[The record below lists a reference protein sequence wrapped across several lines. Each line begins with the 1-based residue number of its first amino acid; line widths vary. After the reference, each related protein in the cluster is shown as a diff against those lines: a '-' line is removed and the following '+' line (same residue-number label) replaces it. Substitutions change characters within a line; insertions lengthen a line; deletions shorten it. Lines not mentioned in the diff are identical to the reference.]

1 MGLAEAGAQRQQTQC
16 GAGGGRA
23 MVRGCRPLADRLPL
37 PAPPSCA
44 GTDTA
49 GKALEGFDLTGNER
63 HKASLI
69 ATLQETLL
77 QREIHVLPMRKGGG
91 ERKGG
96 KKKDLSFCPPSTCS
110 DKPPLE
116 APEYLL
122 LSVKSRL
129 VPGKR
134 SFQVSPEMKGRGNVC
149 ENAREKGAREKG
161 EEGKRMR
168 EEEERGRQREGEDE
182 RMISA

>member
-91 ERKGG
+91 ERKGE
-96 KKKDLSFCPPSTCS
+96 KKRIFLSALPLRAQTSHRLRPPSIC
-110 DKPPLE
+110 
-116 APEYLL
+116 YYQ
-122 LSVKSRL
+122 LSHV
-129 VPGKR
+129 
-134 SFQVSPEMKGRGNVC
+134 
-149 ENAREKGAREKG
+149 
-161 EEGKRMR
+161 
-168 EEEERGRQREGEDE
+168 
-182 RMISA
+182 